1 MNKPFKKTIQLLL
14 LLLAG
19 TALAWPAHAMEPP
32 AAQPVLK
39 NGSCPSG
46 YRTSGEY
53 CLPRK
58 NARFAIA
65 KVGSCPT
72 GYRTS
77 GNYCLANKNAGFA
90 IPKDGSCPSG
100 YRTSGGYCL
109 AR

>member
-1 MNKPFKKTIQLLL
+1 MNSPLQKTTRLLL

-19 TALAWPAHAMEPP
+19 TALFWPTCSLAS

-46 YRTSGEY
+46 YRTSGQY
-53 CLPRK
+53 CIPRK
-58 NARFAIA
+58 NAHFAIE

-90 IPKDGSCPSG
+90 IPKNGNCPTG
-100 YRTSGGYCL
+100 YRTSGAYCI